1 MPRHLARAVVLLVMA
16 LLVFAL
22 VAAPA
27 GAKRGKSNLSNQLI
41 ELGAELYFDADLS
54 DPDGQACADCHD
66 PMAGFADPAQD
77 LPVSEG
83 VILGKFGGRNAPSAS
98 YTAWSPLL
106 YFDDAES
113 LWIGGMFWDGRAT
126 GWTLG
131 SPLAEQAQGPF
142 LNPIEMNSASEA
154 AVVAEIAASKYAD
167 LFLKVYPAT
176 DWATPEGIDQAYDDM
191 AMAIAAYESS
201 KWVNPFKSRFDAWVG
216 GDEKALTQQEKD
228 GWELFNG
235 KGQCN
240 LCHLSE
246 PTMQSTGLARGKA
259 LFTDHTYDNLGI
271 PANPEVWALTGIADV
286 DLGLGGFLAGQPMFA
301 TMAADENGKFKVPS
315 LRNVAMTAPYGHNG
329 YFETLY
335 DITHFY
341 NTRDVDPMWPDPEY
355 AATMNV
361 GELGDLGLTFEEEM
375 AIVAFMETLTD
386 SPVLPQ
392 PAH

>member
-1 MPRHLARAVVLLVMA
+1 MSRSVTRTVVLLVLTV
-16 LLVFAL
+16 LLLAL

-27 GAKRGKSNLSNQLI
+27 GAKRKGNTKNQLI
-41 ELGAELYFDADLS
+41 ELGANLYFDADLS
-54 DPDGQACADCHD
+54 EPSGQACADCHD

-83 VILGKFGGRNAPSAS
+83 VIGAVFGGRNAPSAA
-98 YTAWSPLL
+98 YTAWSPIL
-106 YFDDAES
+106 YFDDIEG

-142 LNPIEMNSASEA
+142 LNPVEMHNPDRET
-154 AVVAEIAASKYAD
+154 VIRDIAASKYAA
-167 LFLKVYPAT
+167 LFLKVYPHT
-176 DWATPEGIDQAYDDM
+176 DWSDIDRTYDDM

-201 KWVNPFKSRFDAWVG
+201 KWVNPFKSRFDAWMG
-216 GDEKALTQQEKD
+216 GDQKALTAEEQW
-228 GWELFNG
+228 GFELFNG
-235 KGQCN
+235 KGMCS

-246 PTMQSTGLARGKA
+246 ATMDSTGLAAGKA

-271 PANPEVWALTGIADV
+271 PANPEVWELTGSDALDE
-286 DLGLGGFLAGQPMFA
+286 GLGGFLKSIGEP
-301 TMAADENGKFKVPS
+301 EEVWLPEIGKFKVPT
-315 LRNVAMTAPYGHNG
+315 LRNVARTAPYGHNG
-329 YFETLY
+329 LFKTLY
-335 DITHFY
+335 DIVHFY
-341 NTRDVDPMWPDPEY
+341 NTRDVPGAGWAPPEY
-355 AATMNV
+355 ADTMNV
-361 GELGDLGLTFEEEM
+361 DELGDLHLTLDEEM